1 MEPTG
6 VLMRSLTRW
15 LLSLVS
21 MSFMSV
27 AWAAGAYTQ
36 GVVHLRAGPSSDYPL
51 VAMVPAGTVVNVYGC
66 VDDWTWCDT
75 DWQGNRG
82 WVYADTLYYDYQSR
96 RVPIMAYGPRPDIG
110 IVVFNV
116 GDYWGR
122 YYPRR
127 PWYAQRGDWMRRPLP
142 RRAPHPGPR
151 SVWPAPPPAPRVPYA
166 RPPLGPRAHQPDR
179 GAPGPHRPG
188 GPHGESAA
196 RAPRAVDRPAAGPAP
211 GGRP

>member
-1 MEPTG
+1 
-6 VLMRSLTRW
+6 MRSLTRW
-15 LLSLVS
+15 LLILAS
-21 MSFMSV
+21 MSLMSV
-27 AWAAGAYTQ
+27 ASAAGAYTH

-51 VAMVPAGTVVNVYGC
+51 VAMVPAGTFVNVYGC

-82 WVYADTLYYDYQSR
+82 WVYADYLYDDYQSR
-96 RVPIMAYGPRPDIG
+96 RVPIMAYGPRLGIG

-127 PWYAQRGDWMRRPLP
+127 AWYGQRGDWMHRPLP
-142 RRAPHPGPR
+142 PRRPPHLGPH
-151 SVWPAPPPAPRVPYA
+151 SGWPAPPPGPHAPPF
-166 RPPLGPRAHQPDR
+166 GPRPYYQPDR
-179 GAPGPHRPG
+179 GPPGPHRPG

-196 RAPRAVDRPAAGPAP
+196 RAPRAVDRPAAAPAP